1 MNIFIFIKDKL
12 IEYLIMIFL
21 LLLKITNISNIIIII
36 FIMDK
41 QHLIFNY
48 YCFILI
54 NYKL

>member
-54 NYKL
+54 KL